1 MTVKSA
7 IPLIVGNR
15 HSERI
20 AHGETIEYEL
30 DALKLELLAYYL
42 TSFSSPLSYYT
53 LAVLPTEVDIIK
65 RLIVLVGGRETC
77 EVMVHCWNTAR
88 QGYPA
93 ILPAT
98 SLDFMTTR
106 PHWDRRG

>member
-1 MTVKSA
+1 MEDT
-7 IPLIVGNR
+7 
-15 HSERI
+15 
-20 AHGETIEYEL
+20 TTEYE
-30 DALKLELLAYYL
+30 ALKLELLAYYCVA
-42 TSFSSPLSYYT
+42 FASPTACHT
-53 LAVLPTEVDIIK
+53 LAVIQEEVDIIK

-77 EVMVHCWNTAR
+77 EMMVHCWNTAR

-106 PHWDRRG
+106 PNWNRRY